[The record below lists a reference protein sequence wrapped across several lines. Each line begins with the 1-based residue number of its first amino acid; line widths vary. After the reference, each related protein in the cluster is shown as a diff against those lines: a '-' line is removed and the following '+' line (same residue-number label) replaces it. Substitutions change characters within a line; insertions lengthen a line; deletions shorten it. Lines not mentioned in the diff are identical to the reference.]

1 MSSRILFLNIVSFY
15 RHLAAAFSMHCNW
28 WPWWG
33 LPDFMTH
40 VIWNPIQN
48 WISVRNRSL
57 FVGMCYRLANNFLL
71 FLFFCCTENPSDVV
85 RYLMVLQPGDGYPSW
100 VQPQAPETPLL
111 GTVFPVPWKR
121 LLPAPKIG
129 FLELLSRHRSLK
141 QVAANSMPEQP
152 MIAAA
157 SFRKRDRYNCDLS
170 RVSIQMIIEYLR
182 TRRICGFRVNQM
194 RFALGGK

>member
-1 MSSRILFLNIVSFY
+1 MRLNVILTCLTLCVLHGAVKTR
-15 RHLAAAFSMHCNW
+15 RH
-28 WPWWG
+28 
-33 LPDFMTH
+33 
-40 VIWNPIQN
+40 
-48 WISVRNRSL
+48 
-57 FVGMCYRLANNFLL
+57 
-71 FLFFCCTENPSDVV
+71 FLFSSANRPSSTRAWGSSALQASELWDAINSTEENPSDVV